1 MVTDVTGDKCV
12 AGELIFLCVMRCIG
26 AGNDTAGQRCVFTD
40 PDIKSAITC
49 TQSRRLYD
57 ALITAI
63 DLLLTGVQLRRWRAS
78 DRYDG
83 VNTDVL
89 LFAVV
94 AAGVLQTFYI

>member
-1 MVTDVTGDKCV
+1 MVVDVTRGKRV
-12 AGELIFLCVMRCIG
+12 TTELIFLCVMRGIG

-40 PDIKSAITC
+40 PDIKSAIIC
-49 TQSRRLYD
+49 AQSRRLYD
-57 ALITAI
+57 ALIIAL
-63 DLLLTGVQLRRWRAS
+63 DFLFACVQLRRGRPS

-94 AAGVLQTFYI
+94 AAGVLQTFYM